1 MTDRLDRAIR
11 AACFFLYQESP
22 KEIFESQRAYAQAL
36 IADILMPDAPTPDV
50 ETISMGASFDYGSSA
65 AIYAIRRR
73 AGLLTPEEMALDEEW
88 EQSP

>member
-36 IADILMPDAPTPDV
+36 IADILKQDSTTPSF
-50 ETISMGASFDYGSSA
+50 ETLTMDPYSA

-73 AGLLTPEEMALDEEW
+73 AGLLTPEEMALEEEW
-88 EQSP
+88 EQS